1 MSVAYPPQPWD
12 LTGRGWIT
20 AWSLPGPLPGLPAGV
35 RPVGRLALTMF
46 VDYRPPGQ
54 MAYAELLA
62 GVIVRQGRRVGLA
75 ITDIWVDSPASRDGG
90 RELWGVPKELAGF
103 RVADRPSPDAGAA
116 LRAELDGAVLAEA
129 RFRPGRVPGLPLPL
143 RAPAAI
149 AQSMPLA
156 ASGTAARPGART
168 VWTPVAAS
176 ARSVRPARA
185 TWSAPADGPLGWLAG
200 ARSRGSVVVDGFAM
214 RFGR

>member
-1 MSVAYPPQPWD
+1 MSADYPPQPWD

-20 AWSLPGPLPGLPAGV
+20 AWTLRAPLPTLPDGV

-62 GVIVRQGRRVGLA
+62 GVVVRQGRRVGLA

-90 RELWGVPKELAGF
+90 RELWGVPKELAVF
-103 RVADRPSPDAGAA
+103 HVADGPSLDPGAV
-116 LRAELDGAVLAEA
+116 LRADLDGAPLAEA
-129 RFRPGRVPGLPLPL
+129 CFRPGRVPGVPLPL
-143 RAPAAI
+143 RAPATI

-156 ASGTAARPGART
+156 ASGTAALPGART

-185 TWSAPADGPLGWLAG
+185 TWTAPADGPLGWLTG
-200 ARSRGSVVVDGFAM
+200 ARSRVSVVVDGFAM

>member
-1 MSVAYPPQPWD
+1 MSADYPPQPWD

-20 AWSLPGPLPGLPAGV
+20 AWTLRAPLPTLPDGV

-62 GVIVRQGRRVGLA
+62 GVVVRQGRRVGLA
-75 ITDIWVDSPASRDGG
+75 ITDIWVDSPRRATAGASCGACRRSWRCSTWPTCRPTTSAPSSGPTSTAVRSRRRASDRAGG
-90 RELWGVPKELAGF
+90 RV
-103 RVADRPSPDAGAA
+103 SP
-116 LRAELDGAVLAEA
+116 
-129 RFRPGRVPGLPLPL
+129 PL

-156 ASGTAARPGART
+156 ASGTAAVPGART

-200 ARSRGSVVVDGFAM
+200 ARSRASVVVDGFSM

>member
-1 MSVAYPPQPWD
+1 MSAGYPPQPWD

-20 AWSLPGPLPGLPAGV
+20 AWSLRGPLPGLPDGV

-62 GVIVRQGRRVGLA
+62 GVVVRQGRRVGLA

-90 RELWGVPKELAGF
+90 RDLWGVPKELAVF
-103 RVADRPSPDAGAA
+103 RIDDGSSTG
-116 LRAELDGAVLAEA
+116 LRAGLDGATLAEA
-129 RFRPGRVPGLPLPL
+129 RFRAGRAPGVPLPL
-143 RAPAAI
+143 RLPAAI
-149 AQSMPLA
+149 AQSLPLA
-156 ASGTAARPGART
+156 ARGTAALPDART
-168 VWTPVAAS
+168 VWTPVAAT
-176 ARSVRPARA
+176 ARSVRAARA
-185 TWSAPADGPLGWLAG
+185 TWSSPADGPLGWLAG

>member
-1 MSVAYPPQPWD
+1 MSAGYPPQPWD

-20 AWSLPGPLPGLPAGV
+20 AWSLRGPLPGLPDGV

-54 MAYAELLA
+54 LAYAELLA
-62 GVIVRQGRRVGLA
+62 GVVVRQGRRVGLA

-90 RELWGVPKELAGF
+90 RELWGVPKELAVF
-103 RVADRPSPDAGAA
+103 RIDDGSSTE
-116 LRAELDGAVLAEA
+116 LRADLDGVTLAEA
-129 RFRPGRVPGLPLPL
+129 RFRAGRAPGVPLPL
-143 RAPAAI
+143 RLPAAI
-149 AQSMPLA
+149 AQSLPLA
-156 ASGTAARPGART
+156 ARGTVALPDART
-168 VWTPVAAS
+168 VWTPVAAT

-185 TWSAPADGPLGWLAG
+185 TWSSPAGGPLGWLAG
-200 ARSRGSVVVDGFAM
+200 ARPRGSVVVDGFAM

>member
-1 MSVAYPPQPWD
+1 MSAPYPPPPWD

-20 AWSLPGPLPGLPAGV
+20 AWSLRGPLPGMPDGV

-54 MAYAELLA
+54 MAYSELLA
-62 GVIVRQGRRVGLA
+62 GVVVRQGRRVGLA
-75 ITDIWVDSPASRDGG
+75 ITDIWVDSPASRYGG
-90 RELWGVPKELAGF
+90 RELWGVPKELAAF
-103 RVADRPSPDAGAA
+103 RIDDDAATGLHADR
-116 LRAELDGAVLAEA
+116 DGVALAEA
-129 RFRPGRVPGLPLPL
+129 RFRPGRVPGVPLPL

-156 ASGTAARPGART
+156 ADGTAALPGART
-168 VWTPVAAS
+168 VWTPVAAR

-200 ARSRGSVVVDGFAM
+200 ARPRGSVVVDGFAM